1 MREGGGGGDWFT
13 MMGSFGLRGREF
25 GLEREGENF
34 GAAKAWDVTAGS
46 GRTCWVWSWGWPWLV
61 VLVWR
66 FGRARLEEEG
76 EPRSWVKRESES
88 LEKKRRLFFTF
99 SPPKIFGTFS
109 DEEVHLRRAR
119 KYFLACAT
127 KKVTS
132 RKTKA

>member
-1 MREGGGGGDWFT
+1 MGDRVCAWLGVVNEGGEGLGCDGGI
-13 MMGSFGLRGREF
+13 RP
-25 GLEREGENF
+25 
-34 GAAKAWDVTAGS
+34 DVL
-46 GRTCWVWSWGWPWLV
+46 VWSWGWPWLV

-109 DEEVHLRRAR
+109 DEEVHLRRAGNI
-119 KYFLACAT
+119 
-127 KKVTS
+127 S
-132 RKTKA
+132 